1 MHPFSSIL
9 VHWFL
14 KRQWSLLPSPVLPHP
29 VYLDSDLTLQVPM
42 QYCSLQHWIL
52 LSPPDTSTTGHHFHF
67 GSASSFFL
75 DLFLCSSPVAYWTPT
90 DQGALLL
97 DSYIFAFS
105 YCSWASQGKNAEGV
119 CHSLLQWATFVRVWQ
134 AGTCPSATP
143 RGWMTCLVPWLSR
156 GQSFA
161 KRTHWSFLSV

>member
-1 MHPFSSIL
+1 MLTSPLAISCLTTSNL
-9 VHWFL
+9 PWFM
-14 KRQWSLLPSPVLPHP
+14 
-29 VYLDSDLTLQVPM
+29 DLTFQVPM
-42 QYCSLQHWIL
+42 KYCSLQHRTW
-52 LSPPDTSTTGHHFHF
+52 LSPPDTSTTGHCFCPERLSLSIPS
-67 GSASSFFL
+67 GAISP
-75 DLFLCSSPVAYWTPT
+75 LFSNSILELWGAHLPV
-90 DQGALLL
+90 
-97 DSYIFAFS
+97 SYIFAFS
-105 YCSWASQGKNAEGV
+105 YYSCGSQGKNAEGV